1 MFNSKFRVATRD
13 VAISCRGLAIVGT
26 IGEGR
31 WNHQRRE
38 EEARVRREFYPHP
51 VYL

>member
-13 VAISCRGLAIVGT
+13 VETSCRGLGIVGT

-31 WNHQRRE
+31 WDHQRCE
-38 EEARVRREFYPHP
+38 EGAKVRREFYPHP
-51 VYL
+51 VYQ